1 MQSEK
6 EQILFSLK
14 YWGKSAYNVL
24 LSRGIPVVVLRGN
37 NICRISSFWKI
48 EVIAR
53 VPQSKYRIRQR
64 SIKLPK

>member
-1 MQSEK
+1 MESEK
-6 EQILFSLK
+6 ERILFVLRCC
-14 YWGKSAYNVL
+14 GNCAYKNL
-24 LSRGIPVVVLRGN
+24 LSKGIPSVVLRGN
-37 NICRISSFWKI
+37 SICRVSPSGGI